1 MEDLLKISG
10 VFSQYSTLFSNNL
23 FCELYLLWLTGL
35 AIPYLHLTVCTEFH
49 LGSVS
54 LCCGLKSLSRDDYLN
69 CLMSSFLKT
78 TATYMLFVCFLFI
91 REDKSNLCH
100 FILTQMWR
108 SPKCFFFFSKNVSC
122 LHWVGCSKSHNGYI
136 NRLCLFVFVFF
147 AFGYLYLMLIINS
160 YFPISPYA
168 PSDSYPG
175 KRYLIQNH
183 NIVK

>member
-108 SPKCFFFFSKNVSC
+108 SPKCFFFSQKMSVVCIEWDVLNPIMAILIDSV
-122 LHWVGCSKSHNGYI
+122 
-136 NRLCLFVFVFF
+136 CLFLFF
-147 AFGYLYLMLIINS
+147 LPLDIYTWC
-160 YFPISPYA
+160 
-168 PSDSYPG
+168 
-175 KRYLIQNH
+175 
-183 NIVK
+183 